1 MNVSGT
7 EFLQRMNCSFY
18 VNRQLLHDNECNC
31 PLSCKE
37 TIYKHTMTQ
46 SPWPQLSYHLPLYTD
61 YIRQTEFADYFSEY
75 YEPLVDSPDADYL
88 IYEELKKTDLISR
101 NFIQVHVKM
110 DSDLLVKYVEKE
122 ALSWESFVGGLG
134 GLLNLWT
141 GISFFAILEIVELV
155 YRLVW
160 PSEQDKTRVSKS
172 NTKTQVL
179 PTVS

>member
-1 MNVSGT
+1 MS
-7 EFLQRMNCSFY
+7 
-18 VNRQLLHDNECNC
+18 
-31 PLSCKE
+31 
-37 TIYKHTMTQ
+37 
-46 SPWPQLSYHLPLYTD
+46 
-61 YIRQTEFADYFSEY
+61 FADYFSDY
-75 YEPLVDSPDADYL
+75 YEPLVESPDDDYL
-88 IYEELKKTDLISR
+88 IYEELRKTDLISR

-172 NTKTQVL
+172 NTKILLKTRD
-179 PTVS
+179 